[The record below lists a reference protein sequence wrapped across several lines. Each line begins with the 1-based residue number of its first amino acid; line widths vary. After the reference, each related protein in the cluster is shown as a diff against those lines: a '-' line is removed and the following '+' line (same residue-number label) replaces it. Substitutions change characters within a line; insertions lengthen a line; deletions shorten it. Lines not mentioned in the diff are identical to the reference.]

1 MDGWTLLVASE
12 LKSQFTLFDIIY
24 KKGAFISEG
33 VDWIQSLTSAEKR
46 LQWPL
51 SAYTKLSS
59 KKITIYSIQLL
70 ENKFCISANKRP
82 RHLFN
87 FEALKCVAY

>member
-12 LKSQFTLFDIIY
+12 LKSQLALFDIIY
-24 KKGAFISEG
+24 KKGVFILEG
-33 VDWIQSLTSAEKR
+33 VDRIQSLKSGEKR

-51 SAYTKLSS
+51 NAYTKLTS

-70 ENKFCISANKRP
+70 ENKYCISANKHP
-82 RHLFN
+82 QHLFN
-87 FEALKCVAY
+87 FEALKYVAY